1 MRTRFFPEK
10 PLVSCMMSYLRSL
23 YEISWHTEHR
33 LGGGVGHLN
42 LPINIYIFYI
52 VFFGIMIQVWPP
64 QLPVSWEK
72 QQVVIEPFLSSLGR

>member
-1 MRTRFFPEK
+1 M
-10 PLVSCMMSYLRSL
+10 
-23 YEISWHTEHR
+23 
-33 LGGGVGHLN
+33 GHLN

-72 QQVVIEPFLSSLGR
+72 QQVVIEPFLSSLSR